1 MRLFSFSG
9 VAFGFVDNPGTA
21 HMALCSKMR
30 DALAGTTFNERTA
43 TYNGLMDAAADH
55 FPSHISLDDY
65 FDELTDAIRL
75 EAKRRLDT
83 ESREFA
89 PLIARQV
96 AQLTKTNPNEE
107 VLFVAHSQGCNNAA
121 FTLRYLYDFNR
132 EFYSNR
138 SVRCLMLDPKVG
150 ANTVDA
156 LFSVIPKQ
164 RLSFLFYQSEND
176 ILSVQNLLRSKFI
189 NLFELGDHVWVK
201 GLDHSSIHNWD
212 DLNSEHEYLLR
223 SEYLDYQR
231 EWKKFVKRLQQETR
245 GGQLGT
251 MQLRQLDKWRE
262 KYPMRTAKG
271 AKKTGTPKYGQLL
284 EGILDFLQGKAPQ
297 ILKA

>member
-1 MRLFSFSG
+1 
-9 VAFGFVDNPGTA
+9 
-21 HMALCSKMR
+21 MALCSKIR
-30 DALAGTTFNERTA
+30 DALPGTTFNERTA
-43 TYNGLMDAAADH
+43 TYNGMMDANADH

-65 FDELTDAIRL
+65 FDEFTDAIRL

-89 PLIARQV
+89 PIIARQV
-96 AQLTKTNPNEE
+96 AQLTKINLGEE

-121 FTLRYLYDFNR
+121 FTLRHLYDVNR

-150 ANTVDA
+150 AQTVDS
-156 LFSVIPKQ
+156 LFSVLPKE

-201 GLDHSSIHNWD
+201 GLDHGSIHNWD
-212 DLNSEHEYLLR
+212 DLNGEQEYLLR
-223 SEYLDYQR
+223 SEYLEYQR

-251 MQLRQLDKWRE
+251 MQLKQLDKWRD

-271 AKKTGTPKYGQLL
+271 AKKTGTPKFGQLL